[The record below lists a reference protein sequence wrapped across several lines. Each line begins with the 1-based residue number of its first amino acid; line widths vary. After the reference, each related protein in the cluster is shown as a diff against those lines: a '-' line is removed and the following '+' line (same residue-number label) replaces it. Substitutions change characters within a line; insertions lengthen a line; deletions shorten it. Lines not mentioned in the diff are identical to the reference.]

1 MVSMLSYL
9 LSSVQIKEL
18 PGYLNVKVFI
28 VKIQKFIDTIIS
40 FLNNKSF
47 P

>member
-1 MVSMLSYL
+1 MLSYL

-18 PGYLNVKVFI
+18 PGYLNVQVSVDEIK
-28 VKIQKFIDTIIS
+28 QFIDAIIS

-47 P
+47 PEL